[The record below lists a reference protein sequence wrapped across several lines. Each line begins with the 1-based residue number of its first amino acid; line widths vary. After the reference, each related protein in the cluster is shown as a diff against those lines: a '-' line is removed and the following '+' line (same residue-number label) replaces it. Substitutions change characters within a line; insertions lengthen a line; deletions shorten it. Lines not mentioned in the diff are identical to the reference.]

1 MFGMPQQ
8 TVGHILTNFR
18 HLSEIGKDFTPPIYN
33 IWNLAKQSIADMFG
47 VDKATINRVLQI
59 GQMSEMQQ
67 DFTPPI
73 TNFAHLGEIG
83 KDFTPPIYNIWN
95 WFLLDLSPGKRL

>member
-1 MFGMPQQ
+1 
-8 TVGHILTNFR
+8 
-18 HLSEIGKDFTPPIYN
+18 
-33 IWNLAKQSIADMFG
+33 MFG
-47 VDKATINRVLQI
+47 VDKATINRILLQFA
-59 GQMSEMQQ
+59 QMSETQQ

-73 TNFAHLGEIG
+73 NDFAQMGDFV

>member
-1 MFGMPQQ
+1 VPFLPVSAQATTITKLIDNVKIGQM
-8 TVGHILTNFR
+8 
-18 HLSEIGKDFTPPIYN
+18 SEIHIDFTPPIY
-33 IWNLAKQSIADMFG
+33 NLAKQSIADMFG

-73 TNFAHLGEIG
+73 
-83 KDFTPPIYNIWN
+83 YNIWN
-95 WFLLDLSPGKRL
+95 LAKQSIADM